1 MLRPFNIEHLTF
13 KNLRPQTV
21 AQYTLYM
28 CIHLRVQQRFVK
40 DWQLLDSVQPFPFL
54 RPEEKQEPAKVV
66 KYLHSTEDGESCEET
81 HRASNKA
88 KLTFQGDFLVTFNL
102 VVSCRV
108 KVNQNVLE
116 LHNSIQRMRT

>member
-1 MLRPFNIEHLTF
+1 MSDLKTTDCG
-13 KNLRPQTV
+13 TV
-21 AQYTLYM
+21 CNAMHVHSFTGATE
-28 CIHLRVQQRFVK
+28 ISQRLAAFRFS
-40 DWQLLDSVQPFPFL
+40 LSFPFL
-54 RPEEKQEPAKVV
+54 RPEEKQKLAKVV
-66 KYLHSTEDGESCEET
+66 KYLHSTEDGESREET
-81 HRASNKA
+81 HGASNKA